1 MRASNLIVLV
11 LLGTIGCTKKPEP
24 KTLISQWE
32 KNQFFES
39 TVERK
44 LASSTNGQCLN
55 DIFTVETLKEEVRA
69 LESKYANSPRVDGYW
84 KHLDLSRLPVPQ
96 ANFLKKF
103 GEAIGDR
110 TNPDAI
116 DYSSCYDVPCI
127 FNKIYNKE
135 DHVAGYVHYLWFLKF
150 GHMLSADNDVP
161 KHNKTPGIYNG
172 KRFKLSDYLYGDH
185 ELYSLW
191 RLSLMLKAPHTTLSH
206 MKEIQKIPRGERFEP
221 LDYKAACGLAYNTGW
236 ILITDNCIRIDERNP
251 DKGDLYWSLTHE
263 LNHQIDYLE
272 GEKVYK
278 AIHRSHQKDYLDI
291 SGLSLVEYR
300 NEAGELVKEWK
311 LREGGKLVSSYAG
324 TNAQENFAE
333 SLSVF
338 RVEGDVSQKKMDKE
352 HLNFVSRNYYQDR
365 FFDTPSQLERWIRSS
380 ESESSKLALNVILDC
395 SKSPVSGKSN
405 YFQKADFTS
414 PPSNQILN
422 CLSYHASD
430 IAERIRAKVMI
441 SEPESC
447 QTFANKKNKDEFNQ
461 LLKGH
466 LAKSFQKYLNE
477 LEKDKGFIARYQK
490 FQNQLNDKKAAR
502 EAFITCYEE
511 SEEQKCYEN
520 EVSSKIYESAHSLL
534 LSETQI
540 KEMTELYLARNPYYQ
555 VNNETFDYYQSFIL
569 SQQDMIFRA
578 ADDLWQSCLQMSHN
592 DVDPPQGN
600 LFTIGEGYMISSL
613 YTCINRQLPS
623 HIQSVVRDMAIDGL
637 KVEHAKEEV
646 ILTEQL
652 RPEFIFRLQDH
663 YIAGKKKEYEEA
675 VRVAKAEL
683 AMTKKSLVSS
693 FHWIK
698 NALDQSQVKAD
709 CEVEATK
716 LVNFQPLF
724 HLKRDLFKGFAE
736 YSCSKVTESP
746 EFKEWIEGS
755 QDILSGK
762 IFESLEKKVLLQATE
777 QARICVEKYP
787 VDNLFTRI
795 RYILKRDAC
804 LFDEWPRIESRVI
817 EEALKDPV
825 ISKFKVPRSE
835 LENSLASSRA
845 ELQGQ
850 VTKEQFKGFTNFL
863 F

>member
-1 MRASNLIVLV
+1 MRASNLIVLF
-11 LLGTIGCTKKPEP
+11 LLGTIGCTKRPEP

-32 KNQFFES
+32 KYQVFES

-55 DIFTVETLKEEVRA
+55 DIFTVDTLKDEVRS
-69 LESKYANSPRVDGYW
+69 LESKYVNSPRVEGYW

-96 ANFLKKF
+96 ANFLKKY

-127 FNKIYNKE
+127 FNKIYQKE
-135 DHVAGYVHYLWFLKF
+135 DHVAGYVHYLWYLKF
-150 GHMLSADNDVP
+150 GHMLSADNDVYP
-161 KHNKTPGIYNG
+161 NNNTPGTYNG
-172 KRFKLSDYLYGDH
+172 KRVELSDYLYLDH

-191 RLSLMLKAPHTTLSH
+191 RLSLMLKAPHTTLTSL
-206 MKEIQKIPRGERFEP
+206 KEIQKIPKGEKFEA
-221 LDYKAACGLAYNTGW
+221 LDHKTACGLAYPAGYILMTDGCMW
-236 ILITDNCIRIDERNP
+236 ISRKSPEISP
-251 DKGDLYWSLTHE
+251 LYEKLTHE
-263 LNHQIDYLE
+263 LNHQIDFQE
-272 GEKVYK
+272 GRELYN
-278 AIHRSHQKDYLDI
+278 AHYRSHQKDYLDL
-291 SGLSLVEYR
+291 SGMTLTQYR
-300 NEAGELVKEWK
+300 NEKDEIVEVWGLKEGHK
-311 LREGGKLVSSYAG
+311 FISEYAKG
-324 TNAQENFAE
+324 NAQENFAE
-333 SLSVF
+333 SLAYF
-338 RVEGDVSQKKMDKE
+338 RVDGDMAISKMDKT

-365 FFDTPSQLERWIRSS
+365 FFDTSSQLNRWVSAN
-380 ESESSKLALNVILDC
+380 ESESAKIALDVIIDC
-395 SKSPVSGKSN
+395 SKNSVSGKSS
-405 YFQKADFTS
+405 YFQKSDFS
-414 PPSNQILN
+414 NPPSNQM
-422 CLSYHASD
+422 LSCISFHASD

-447 QTFANKKNKDEFNQ
+447 LTFSDKKNKDDFNQ
-461 LLKGH
+461 LLKIH
-466 LAKSFQKYLNE
+466 LAKSFQKFINE
-477 LEKDKGFIARYQK
+477 LEKDKNFIARYQK
-490 FQNQLNDKKAAR
+490 FQKKLGDKKAAR
-502 EAFITCYEE
+502 EAFITCYGER
-511 SEEQKCYEN
+511 EEQDCYKN
-520 EVSSKIYESAHSLL
+520 EVASKISSEANSLL
-534 LSETQI
+534 LSEAQGQ
-540 KEMTELYLARNPYYQ
+540 EMIELYLSRNPYYQ

-569 SQQDMIFRA
+569 SQQDMIFRE
-578 ADDLWQSCLQMSHN
+578 ADDLWQRCSQMSHN
-592 DVDPPQGN
+592 DVEPPQGN

-613 YTCINRQLPS
+613 YTCINRQLPA
-623 HIQSVVRDMAIDGL
+623 HIQTAVRDMAIDGL
-637 KVEHAKEEV
+637 KVEHPKEEV

-652 RPEFIFRLQDH
+652 KPEFIFRLQDN
-663 YIAGKKKEYEEA
+663 YIAAKKKEYEEA
-675 VRVAKAEL
+675 VNVAKAEL

-736 YSCSKVTESP
+736 YSCSKITESP
-746 EFKEWIEGS
+746 EFKNWIEGS

-762 IFESLEKKVLLQATE
+762 VFEELENKVLLLATE
-777 QARICVEKYP
+777 QAKVCVEKYP

-804 LFDEWPRIESRVI
+804 LFDEWPKIESRVI
-817 EEALKDPV
+817 EDAIKDPV

-835 LENSLASSRA
+835 LEDSLSGSRA